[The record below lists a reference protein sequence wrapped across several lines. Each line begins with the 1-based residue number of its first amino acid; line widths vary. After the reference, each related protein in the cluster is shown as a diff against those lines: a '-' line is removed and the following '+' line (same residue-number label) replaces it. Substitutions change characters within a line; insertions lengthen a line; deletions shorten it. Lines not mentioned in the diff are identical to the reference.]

1 MARREDPRSAPCEAD
16 GWRRDLR
23 PVTRTRD
30 EARAAYD
37 RASRWYDLLE
47 EPLERRP
54 RWVGLGLLAAQPGER
69 VLEVGCGPG
78 MALVELG
85 RAVGP
90 SGRVAGVDL
99 SPAMVGRA
107 QARLARAGL
116 SDHVVV
122 RVADAL
128 RLPWPDGSFDALFAA
143 FVLELFDTP
152 EIPAALGEWRRVL
165 RPDGR
170 IAVVSLSRAAP
181 VRRPTRL
188 YERLHDRFPA
198 ALDCRPI
205 HPGRAL
211 EAAGFR
217 IERRL
222 MVPLF
227 GLRAE
232 AVLARPRTG

>member
-1 MARREDPRSAPCEAD
+1 MAPTTDAQPTERDAD

-47 EPLERRP
+47 DPLERRP
-54 RWVGLGLLAAQPGER
+54 RWTGLGLLSARSGER

-78 MALVELG
+78 TALVELG

-107 QARLARAGL
+107 AARLAHAGM
-116 SDHVVV
+116 SEHVVV

-165 RPDGR
+165 RGEGR
-170 IAVVSLSRAAP
+170 IVVVSLSRAAP
-181 VRRPTRL
+181 VGWPTRL

-205 HPGRAL
+205 HTGLAL
-211 EAAGFR
+211 EAAGFVVEQR
-217 IERRL
+217 VL
-222 MVPLF
+222 VPLF
-227 GLRAE
+227 GLRSE
-232 AVLARPRTG
+232 AVLARPGRG